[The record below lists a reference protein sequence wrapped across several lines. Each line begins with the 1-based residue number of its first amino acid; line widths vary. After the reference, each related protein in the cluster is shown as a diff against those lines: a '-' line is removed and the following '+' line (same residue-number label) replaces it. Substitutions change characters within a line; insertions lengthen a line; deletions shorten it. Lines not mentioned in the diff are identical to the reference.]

1 MEYDIKDIK
10 KIRMQSGLT
19 QAELAKKATVSQ
31 SLIAKIESGLL
42 DPSYSHA
49 KKIFNTLDSLKSE
62 HEPIA
67 KDIMQKQ
74 IITLEFNATIKNA
87 IEKMQKNAI
96 SQIPVIKNDSVIG
109 LITES
114 DILEAVSHGKGGQNI
129 SEIMRDAP
137 PIISKTTQIKAIL
150 GLLKFYSI
158 IVVVDKGK
166 IIGVITKAD
175 ILNKIY

>member
-19 QAELAKKATVSQ
+19 QVELAKKANVSQ

-49 KKIFNTLDSLKSE
+49 KRIFNTLDGLKSE
-62 HEPIA
+62 HEPTA
-67 KDIMQKQ
+67 KDIMQKY
-74 IITLEFNATIKNA
+74 IITLEFNATIKSA
-87 IEKMQKNAI
+87 IDKMQKSAI
-96 SQIPVIKNDSVIG
+96 SQIPVIKNDNIIG

-114 DILEAVSHGKGGQNI
+114 DILEAVSRGKSGQNI

-137 PIISKTTQIKAIL
+137 PVISKTTHIKAII

-158 IVVVDKGK
+158 IIVVDKGK
-166 IIGVITKAD
+166 ICGVITKAD
-175 ILNKIY
+175 ILNKMY